1 MSDLKCAQALVLAA
15 ERDFE
20 LVQLM
25 LEHNGGADE
34 VFGFHV
40 QQAVEKLLKAWLAI
54 RGESY
59 PLTHDLEQL
68 FEVLAQGGVALGA
81 FRSLSDYTP
90 FAVVHRHEAL
100 GPQEPPMDRAQAAAR
115 TASLVARVRDFLAEP
130 NQS

>member
-1 MSDLKCAQALVLAA
+1 MNDLKCAQTLVQAA
-15 ERDFE
+15 ERDLE

-25 LEHNGGADE
+25 LEHSRGADE

-68 FEVLAQGGVALGA
+68 FEVLAQGGVELGG
-81 FRSLSDYTP
+81 FRNLAVYTP
-90 FAVVHRHEAL
+90 FAVVLRYEAL
-100 GPQEPPMDRAQAAAR
+100 GSQVPPMDRPQAASR
-115 TASLVARVRDFLAEP
+115 TASLLAQVREFLTESHRA
-130 NQS
+130 

>member
-1 MSDLKCAQALVLAA
+1 MSDLKCARTLVRAA
-15 ERDFE
+15 ERDIE
-20 LVQLM
+20 LVQIL

-68 FEVLAQGGVALGA
+68 FEVLVRGGVELGE

-90 FAVVHRHEAL
+90 FAVIHRYEAL
-100 GPQEPPMDRAQAAAR
+100 GAQEPPMDRAQAASRAA
-115 TASLVARVRDFLAEP
+115 TLLAHVREFLDKP
-130 NQS
+130 NRA

>member
-15 ERDFE
+15 ERDLE

-25 LEHNGGADE
+25 LEHNAGADE

-40 QQAVEKLLKAWLAI
+40 HQAVEKLLKAWLAI

-68 FEVLAQGGVALGA
+68 FEILAQGGVEVGA

-90 FAVVHRHEAL
+90 FAVVHRHEGL
-100 GPQEPPMDRAQAAAR
+100 GPDEQPMDRAQAASR
-115 TASLVARVRDFLAEP
+115 TASLPARVREIGAESD
-130 NQS
+130 QS

>member
-40 QQAVEKLLKAWLAI
+40 QQAVEKLLKAWLAV

-68 FEVLAQGGVALGA
+68 FEVLAQGGIELGA

-90 FAVVHRHEAL
+90 FAVHRYEAL
-100 GPQEPPMDRAQAAAR
+100 GPQEPPMDRAQAASR
-115 TASLVARVRDFLAEP
+115 TASLLSRVRELLAEP
-130 NQS
+130 NRS